1 VPILLKW
8 LKRLAALAVAC
19 LGYGIFVE
27 NRSFQ
32 VRRVSV
38 PVLPPGA
45 PRIRVLHFSDTH
57 LMAANKARLRFIES
71 LAGLEPDLV
80 VDTGD
85 NLAAPDGVVPLG
97 EALGRL
103 LQVPGVYVFGSSDYE
118 APSFR
123 NPLGYV
129 GMPTTRVLGERP
141 NHEAMPTAELEATLS
156 QGGWLNLTGRRAI
169 LEIRGVK
176 LEFRGTDDA
185 HLALDDY
192 HLVGGPASPNADV
205 SIGIT
210 HAPYERVLSAM
221 AKDKVRLVFAGH
233 THGGQ
238 VCVPLYGAL
247 TTNCDLNPK
256 YAKGLSRQ
264 RFGKR
269 SCYLHVSAGLGTSP
283 FAPFRFACPP
293 EVTLVTLT
301 PKNPKKQ
308 HP

>member
-1 VPILLKW
+1 LLKW
-8 LKRLAALAVAC
+8 LKLLAALAAA
-19 LGYGIFVE
+19 GFSYGILIE
-27 NRSFQ
+27 NRAFT

-38 PVLPPGA
+38 PILPAGA
-45 PRIRVLHFSDTH
+45 EPIRVLHFSDTH
-57 LMAANKARLRFIES
+57 LLASNKARLRFIS
-71 LAGLEPDLV
+71 TLAGLEPDLV
-80 VDTGD
+80 IDTGD
-85 NLAAPDGVVPLG
+85 NLAAPDGVEPLG
-97 EALGRL
+97 AALGRL

-118 APSFR
+118 APTFR
-123 NPLGYV
+123 NPFGYV
-129 GMPTTRVLGERP
+129 GTTTTRELGERAG
-141 NHEAMPTAELEATLS
+141 HAAMPTAELEATLS

-192 HLVGGPASPNADV
+192 YLVGGPASPNADV
-205 SIGIT
+205 SIGVT
-210 HAPYERVLSAM
+210 HAPYERVLAAM

-256 YAKGLSRQ
+256 YAKGLSRL
-264 RFGKR
+264 RLAKR
-269 SCYLHVSAGLGTSP
+269 NFYLHVSAGLGTSP

-293 EVTLVTLT
+293 EVSLVTLT
-301 PKNPKKQ
+301 PRIPKK
-308 HP
+308 